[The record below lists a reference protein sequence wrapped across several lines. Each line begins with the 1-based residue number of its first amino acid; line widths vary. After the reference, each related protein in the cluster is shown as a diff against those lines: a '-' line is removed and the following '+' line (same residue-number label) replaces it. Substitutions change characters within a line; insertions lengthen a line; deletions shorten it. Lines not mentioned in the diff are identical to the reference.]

1 MAILTRH
8 PEQVVFFIAFGLL
21 TALLYLEVSTTVTM
35 VWGLEALVVFLFAL
49 WAGVRSFRLTAI
61 GLLLV
66 SVGRLMLVDLWR
78 FEGNSRWLTGIGLGT
93 SLILVGYMFIRFRE
107 AIRKYL

>member
-1 MAILTRH
+1 MRAQQLFAIG
-8 PEQVVFFIAFGLL
+8 GLL
-21 TALLYLEVSTTVTM
+21 TALLYLEIPSTVTLL
-35 VWGLEALVVFLFAL
+35 WGLEALVVFLFAL
-49 WAGVRSFRLTAI
+49 WAGVRSFRLAAI

-66 SVGRLMLVDLWR
+66 CVGRLMLVDLWR

-93 SLILVGYMFIRFRE
+93 SLILVGYMFIRFRV